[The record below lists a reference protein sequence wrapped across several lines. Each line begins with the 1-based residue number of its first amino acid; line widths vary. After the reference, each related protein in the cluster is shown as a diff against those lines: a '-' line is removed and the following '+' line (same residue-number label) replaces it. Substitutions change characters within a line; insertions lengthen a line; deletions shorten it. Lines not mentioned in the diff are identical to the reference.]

1 MTHCHMGHID
11 GKCAG
16 EELYGW
22 PCPERNS
29 EMIEPHDQIAAK
41 MIGYRAKLG
50 IPDTT
55 PCVFG
60 SGPIPPKAVI
70 LGGNPD
76 GASVSVRFPFMGV
89 AGQLLAGMMTSAGL
103 AFGDF
108 YRTYAIKFQPAS
120 GGEGTAAALRA
131 AAWPFLKKELK
142 VIGKAQGSGSTISV
156 VPGTTYNA
164 TIADWTPAPCR
175 LMMVMG
181 MTPALMLFGPD
192 AMKMTSGDSPYVMI
206 GKQTWNCLIT
216 TDIADAVGSGAVKAA
231 MREDFV
237 TLAQMV
243 NGSAR

>member
-1 MTHCHMGHID
+1 MTHCHMGHIE

-16 EELYGW
+16 EEIYGW

-29 EMIEPHDQIAAK
+29 EMIEPHDFIASK
-41 MIGYRAKLG
+41 MIGYRGKLG

-76 GASVSVRFPFMGV
+76 GASVSAQFPFMRV

-108 YRTYAIKFQPAS
+108 YRTYAIKFQPFSTADR
-120 GGEGTAAALRA
+120 TAASLRE

-142 VIGKAQGSGSTISV
+142 VIGRVPEIDDQGAV
-156 VPGTTYNA
+156 YVA
-164 TIADWTPAPCR
+164 RPACR

-192 AMKMTSGDSPYVMI
+192 AMKMTSGLIRPALV
-206 GKQTWNCLIT
+206 GKQEWRCLIT

-237 TLAQMV
+237 TLAKMV

>member
-41 MIGYRAKLG
+41 MIGYRGKLG

-60 SGPIPPKAVI
+60 TGPIPPKAVL

-76 GASVSVRFPFMGV
+76 GASVSARLPFMGV
-89 AGQLLAGMMTSAGL
+89 ARQLLTGMMTSAWL
-103 AFGDF
+103 AFEDF
-108 YRTYAIKFQPAS
+108 YRTYAIKFQPTS

-142 VIGKAQGSGSTISV
+142 VIGRVPEIDDQGAV
-156 VPGTTYNA
+156 YVA
-164 TIADWTPAPCR
+164 RPACR

-192 AMKMTSGDSPYVMI
+192 AMKMTSGLVTMAKI
-206 GKQTWNCLIT
+206 GKQEWRCLIT
-216 TDIADAVGSGAVKAA
+216 TDIADAVSSGRAKNA

>member
-1 MTHCHMGHID
+1 
-11 GKCAG
+11 
-16 EELYGW
+16 
-22 PCPERNS
+22 
-29 EMIEPHDQIAAK
+29 MIEPHDLIASK
-41 MIGYRAKLG
+41 MIGYRGKLG
-50 IPDTT
+50 IPDNTQ
-55 PCVFG
+55 CVFG

-76 GASVSVRFPFMGV
+76 GASVSARFPFMGV

-120 GGEGTAAALRA
+120 SGEGTAAALRA

-142 VIGKAQGSGSTISV
+142 VIGRQPMERVIGSVTADMPA
-156 VPGTTYNA
+156 VPA
-164 TIADWTPAPCR
+164 CR

-206 GKQTWNCLIT
+206 GKQQWRAVISL
-216 TDIADAVGSGAVKAA
+216 DPGDAVSSGTVKAEMNA
-231 MREDFV
+231 NFRL
-237 TLAQMV
+237 LAALINHPAALPAEGLSIPLV
-243 NGSAR
+243 PRGHSSLDLPKPEAF